1 MGLLRFLGL
10 LFVFFSIFAGTAAVV
25 GLAVL
30 AMRLWPLLPT
40 LIVALAIFHFSIRR
54 RSSIRR

>member
-10 LFVFFSIFAGTAAVV
+10 LFVLFSIFAGTAAVV

-30 AMRLWPLLPT
+30 AMRFWPVLLT
-40 LIVALAIFHFSIRR
+40 LIVALAIFHFAIRR
-54 RSSIRR
+54 SSSIRR